1 MNTPTNDGGPAFPAP
16 LAFSPEGGA
25 HIAPQFFADSEGM
38 SLRDYFAAN
47 ADPFGGD
54 LNDALIQAVAGRQ
67 EPDWRTQPLA
77 YMQWLAEATVK
88 WKLMQADAMLAAR
101 KLNTTSK

>member
-1 MNTPTNDGGPAFPAP
+1 MKTPINDGRPAFPI
-16 LAFSPEGGA
+16 PENEW
-25 HIAPQFFADSEGM
+25 HVKQEGM

-47 ADPFGGD
+47 AEPFGGD

-101 KLNTTSK
+101 NQKGAA